1 MVQFHQSPNSLL
13 DSLEKIHQVTEETEL
28 RPEKLADCQSDIQ
41 ELCSFFQC
49 SEQQAVLLGLLLRRH
64 YHNDEPSVEDLLEH
78 TCLKVSAAI
87 HVHRLLKDFVDKGW
101 LKPKQDIRYFPLC
114 NYKFS
119 SRFLHCV
126 TTRDWS
132 HLESKPIK
140 NSFDL
145 IERFGKHL
153 QERKADDICYSKLED
168 TTRTLIDK
176 NETLPISVFILEKE
190 LGSFDT
196 IAFLSMCYRH
206 YRGSDSFDFDTI
218 LDEIRPPMNE
228 QYRFRQQIKGKKSV
242 FFQMQLVDRSSSAG
256 MMFSGEEYR
265 LSEMA
270 IRSFNPDPVSTDKMI
285 KSSLLQTIFYDKIP
299 ERKLFYEKNERLHV
313 NRLHDLLEPI
323 RFDAFLDRMAVL
335 KMKRGL
341 TVLLYGAPG
350 TGKTESVY
358 QLARLSRRHVLEA
371 DASTVRSKWVGDT
384 EKNIRNLFQDYKNAC
399 ETFDEVPILLF
410 NEADSILGKRRPVID
425 RVEQMEN
432 TLQNLLLQEL
442 ENFEGIFIATTNLE
456 DNLDPAFD
464 RRILYKVR
472 FTHPSD
478 SLRISIWNDKL
489 PNISNELI
497 ESVNIDFKLTGGQID
512 NIRKKIE
519 VDKLLNPEMNVEES
533 YLRNL
538 AEEELSLRKG
548 ETRSS
553 IGFLINQNDSDT

>member
-1 MVQFHQSPNSLL
+1 
-13 DSLEKIHQVTEETEL
+13 
-28 RPEKLADCQSDIQ
+28 
-41 ELCSFFQC
+41 
-49 SEQQAVLLGLLLRRH
+49 
-64 YHNDEPSVEDLLEH
+64 
-78 TCLKVSAAI
+78 
-87 HVHRLLKDFVDKGW
+87 
-101 LKPKQDIRYFPLC
+101 
-114 NYKFS
+114 
-119 SRFLHCV
+119 
-126 TTRDWS
+126 
-132 HLESKPIK
+132 
-140 NSFDL
+140 
-145 IERFGKHL
+145 
-153 QERKADDICYSKLED
+153 
-168 TTRTLIDK
+168 
-176 NETLPISVFILEKE
+176 
-190 LGSFDT
+190 
-196 IAFLSMCYRH
+196 
-206 YRGSDSFDFDTI
+206 
-218 LDEIRPPMNE
+218 
-228 QYRFRQQIKGKKSV
+228 
-242 FFQMQLVDRSSSAG
+242 
-256 MMFSGEEYR
+256 MFSGEEYR

-497 ESVNIDFKLTGGQID
+497 ESVNTDFKLTGGQID